1 MEKNNKVISL
11 PKKKNQTKKK
21 KEKKK
26 VNVRGDGYV
35 NNVDCGCLFT
45 MYT

>member
-11 PKKKNQTKKK
+11 SKKEKQTKK

-35 NNVDCGCLFT
+35 NNLDCGCLFT